1 MLRYFYIKNLVEYQF
16 VTTNMIHISTVYKVV
31 AILQYGA
38 MLLRNNQNS
47 SLTIM
52 EGNYLTSGDLAMWD
66 TARTS
71 RAGNWYGGYGEG
83 CGYGHGY
90 HRNGTATTGVALGAA
105 GLGIA
110 IFGGLAVAY
119 GLNSASKARAR
130 GAENAIAA
138 QSKTMEFIAA
148 TVKREAVRQDGIN
161 IDVQQNM
168 RNQAYTTAYGGG
180 ANATSNALATAEALA
195 MLQNN
200 NGTGLNS
207 AVGGCNYLRVARVSG
222 SRLCGCDGC
231 GAE

>member
-1 MLRYFYIKNLVEYQF
+1 
-16 VTTNMIHISTVYKVV
+16 
-31 AILQYGA
+31 
-38 MLLRNNQNS
+38 
-47 SLTIM
+47 M

-71 RAGNWYGGYGEG
+71 RAGNWYGDG

-90 HRNGTATTGVALGAA
+90 GYGYRHHGTATTGVALGAA

-130 GAENAIAA
+130 GAENAIN
-138 QSKTMEFIAA
+138 QMNKTQEILAG
-148 TVKREAVRQDGIN
+148 VISREAVRQDGVN
-161 IDVQQNM
+161 IDVQQTL
-168 RNQAYTTAYGGG
+168 RSQAYTSAYGGG
-180 ANATSNALATAEALA
+180 ANANAFAQAEALA
-195 MLQNN
+195 LLQNN

-222 SRLCGCDGC
+222 SRLCGCDTCSEG
-231 GAE
+231 